1 MLAGPYSQTAMPS
14 STKGDSANRAPA
26 APAHRV
32 ESLTGMRAVAAVMVV
47 GTHAAYGT
55 GELTH
60 GYVGL
65 LYSRLEIGVPI
76 FFVLSGFLLFEP
88 WVKAAATG
96 VAPPLLGR
104 YVRRRVRRIA
114 PAYVATVL
122 LVFLVYQFRTVG
134 PNPGHT
140 WAGLLRHLSL
150 TQIYPGDYML
160 TYLHQGLTQM
170 WSLAVE
176 AAFYATLPL
185 LAYLLLTVVCRRRW
199 RPVVLLA
206 GLAGLAGVSPAWL
219 VVLHTTDWLPN
230 SAGMWLPAYLT
241 CFIGG
246 MALAVFQAMGA
257 RCHASVALPLAL
269 LGYLIVATPIA
280 GAATM
285 GPVRLWEPLIK
296 ALLYAIVATLVVA
309 PLALGNRGWYSRVLS
324 SRPIVWLGEISY
336 EVFLI
341 HVIVMEVVA
350 TSVFR
355 WHVFTGSLPQ
365 LFVVTLLMTV
375 PLAWAL
381 HRITQPKAAVTTPD
395 DGAAMVAVPVL
406 SAPLANPVARS

>member
-1 MLAGPYSQTAMPS
+1 M
-14 STKGDSANRAPA
+14 
-26 APAHRV
+26 
-32 ESLTGMRAVAAVMVV
+32 
-47 GTHAAYGT
+47 
-55 GELTH
+55 TH

-65 LYSRLEIGVPI
+65 IYSRLEIGVPI

-88 WVKAAATG
+88 WVRAAATG
-96 VAPPLLGR
+96 AAPPLLGR

-140 WAGLLRHLSL
+140 WAGLLRHLTL
-150 TQIYPGDYML
+150 TQIYPNDYML

-176 AAFYATLPL
+176 AAFYATLPA

-199 RPVVLLA
+199 RPGVLLA
-206 GLAGLAGVSPAWL
+206 GLAALAAVSPAWL

-246 MALAVFQAMGA
+246 MALAVFRAIGA
-257 RCHASVALPLAL
+257 RCHAFVAIPLAL
-269 LGYLIVATPIA
+269 LGYVIVATPMA

-296 ALLYAIVATLVVA
+296 ALLYAIVATLIVA
-309 PLALGNRGWYSRVLS
+309 PLALGNRGWYSSLLS
-324 SRPIVWLGEISY
+324 SRPIVWLGEVSY

-341 HVIVMEVVA
+341 HVIVMEVAA
-350 TSVFR
+350 TSVLG

-365 LFVVTLLMTV
+365 LFAVTLAMTV

-381 HRITQPKAAVTTPD
+381 HRVTQPKAAI
-395 DGAAMVAVPVL
+395 L
-406 SAPLANPVARS
+406 SAPLANPVPKS